1 MNGATPIIELRRY
14 TLHPGQRDV
23 LIELFEEQ
31 FVESQE
37 ELGMRLL
44 GQFRDLDDPNSF
56 VWLRGFADMPSRE
69 RGLSAFYGG
78 PVWARYRERANA
90 TMVDSDNVLLLRRP
104 SAQAALRV
112 SARDRAAEAL
122 ATGVVAAVIIPVSD
136 ADDALGSFEREAAVA
151 ALGGGGR
158 LLGYLVTE
166 TSANNFPR
174 LPIREGVN
182 VLVFLVGYADRAGL
196 DAARHVLEDA
206 ARVVTER
213 GATPELLRL
222 EPTPRSL
229 LGGSGAECDF
239 GAGIR
244 RSPSGM
250 RYVVDSSWLGDVAPP
265 NRPLLMF
272 DGG

>member
-1 MNGATPIIELRRY
+1 MNGAAPIIELRRY
-14 TLHPGQRDV
+14 RLHPGRRDV

-37 ELGMRLL
+37 ELGMRLF
-44 GQFRDLDDPNSF
+44 GQFRDLDDPDSF
-56 VWLRGFADMPSRE
+56 VWVRGFADMPSRE
-69 RGLSAFYGG
+69 RGLDAFYGG
-78 PVWARYRERANA
+78 PVWARYREQANA
-90 TMVDSDNVLLLRRP
+90 TMVDSDNVLLLRTP

-112 SARDRAAEAL
+112 PARDRDAEAR
-122 ATGVVAAVIIPVSD
+122 ATGVVAAVITAVSNAAD
-136 ADDALGSFEREAAVA
+136 AIRSFERDAAVA

-158 LLGYLVTE
+158 LLGYFVTE
-166 TSANNFPR
+166 TSPNNFPP

-196 DAARHVLEDA
+196 DAARHALGGA

-213 GATPELLRL
+213 GATPEILRL

-229 LGGSGAECDF
+229 LGGNGAECDF
-239 GAGIR
+239 AAGIR